1 MELVFAL
8 VAEQG
13 TAFKMRALG
22 VVERLQE
29 GARTAA
35 GDRVCKADLARNGAR
50 HIAISFN
57 PGEAS
62 AAVRNDQLPDTVR
75 TYVFDNG
82 TIGNTH
88 FVTIPWNA
96 TAAAGA
102 MVVADFFLSAEA
114 QARKADPQYWGDP
127 TVLDLAALSEE
138 QRNQFEAID
147 QGVWALPLGEGSV
160 LPEPHASWTAALEQE
175 WIKRYS
181 Q

>member
-1 MELVFAL
+1 MVDDLRTL
-8 VAEQG
+8 
-13 TAFKMRALG
+13 L
-22 VVERLQE
+22 LQE
-29 GARTAA
+29 L
-35 GDRVCKADLARNGAR
+35 D
-50 HIAISFN
+50 IAISFN